1 MHTTVAIYVH
11 RGSHICILQCP
22 VYRHFSGKK
31 HLPHGGP
38 SLHMSIVRPECIQK
52 MDSCVRVVSSSNAFM
67 PMMEL
72 PLAFSL
78 GLHTVTE

>member
-1 MHTTVAIYVH
+1 MYTAVAIYVYCSALYIGTSAAKSTC
-11 RGSHICILQCP
+11 RTEA
-22 VYRHFSGKK
+22 RHCTCQLFDRSVFR
-31 HLPHGGP
+31 
-38 SLHMSIVRPECIQK
+38 SPECIQK